1 MIHYKKELGL
11 NDYLCLVN
19 NSYVD
24 VDDELCD
31 FW

>member
-1 MIHYKKELGL
+1 MIHYKKELAL
-11 NDYLCLVN
+11 IDYFCLVI

-24 VDDELCD
+24 DDELCD